1 MRIGAATPIG
11 NIDGFRVVAPGG
23 RIGWV
28 EEIWLDDEDEAT
40 AVAVRLP
47 EARRGLLIRED
58 IDEIVPE
65 QRTIAVRPG
74 ARLLELEPPHLGIGA
89 GGALT
94 ASWATSG
101 NALALPELLPRAP
114 VLRLPASSESSFFR
128 TVIVLYT
135 SLFVIA
141 CALTGL
147 CFLIPYLVA
156 GRPY

>member
-11 NIDGFRVVAPGG
+11 NVDGFRVVAPGG

-28 EEIWLDDEDEAT
+28 EEIWLDDEGEAT

-47 EARRGLLIRED
+47 KAQRGLLIRDD

-65 QRTIAVRPG
+65 QRTIAVRPD
-74 ARLLELEPPHLGIGA
+74 ARVLELEPPHLGTGPD
-89 GGALT
+89 GALT
-94 ASWATSG
+94 ASWTTSG
-101 NALALPELLPRAP
+101 NALALPELLPTAP
-114 VLRLPASSESSFFR
+114 VLRSPASSESSFFM

-141 CALTGL
+141 CTLTAL